1 MQLAQSEIAST
12 TWNVVTQNHDY
23 ALASWNEIVAL
34 VWRHDTTLE
43 GIQNSNTL
51 VAEVAHLHPK
61 GIALLTLISA
71 VAPMPSS
78 EARKALAD
86 LMSSNRYIRC
96 SAVIM
101 EGTGFRAAA
110 VRSVVTGLTLLS
122 RHEYPHR
129 ICDVEGA
136 VKMYMDTMPRVT
148 GRAWDPDA
156 VRAAINGL
164 RRQLLP

>member
-1 MQLAQSEIAST
+1 MQLAESEIVSS
-12 TWNVVTQNHDY
+12 TWNVVTKTHDY
-23 ALASWNEIVAL
+23 ALATWNEIAAL

-51 VAEVAHLHPK
+51 VADVARQHPK
-61 GIALLTLISA
+61 GIALLTLISE

-78 EARKALAD
+78 EARKTLAE
-86 LMSSNRYIRC
+86 LMSSNRFIRC

-122 RHEYPHR
+122 RHEFPHR

-136 VKMYMDTMPRVT
+136 VKMYTDVMPRVT

-156 VRAAINGL
+156 VRRAINDL
-164 RRQLLP
+164 RRQMLP